1 MKKNI
6 TLLIFAFL
14 LASFAAPAIAAD
26 TFQVSGYYKTLV
38 TSGQSFATKEG
49 ISAATNRLRLEL
61 KTQKDPWQ
69 FYLTVDNEAII
80 NDFAN
85 TADFAFIRSRAQ
97 NKNAALDMD
106 VISVD
111 NDHLYLKHSVY
122 RAFVKYYTPEFQAV
136 VGKQLVDWGRLRFYS
151 PIDIFN
157 SVAALNLEP
166 DERIGIDAINVNF
179 SPEDFVGINIVAA
192 PDTSDENASGG
203 IRVYKTVSTYD
214 VSLIAASVYKNQAY
228 GFSFDGYLKN
238 AGFRGEVTHNL
249 QDDKREFT
257 RAALGVDYRFNKK
270 WYALAEHFY
279 NGGHEDNDPTAMATS
294 YKLSRQIVSL
304 NSQLSSFWVQ
314 YTLSPLIEIN
324 QYAIYDWDGP
334 SVVLNPEVQYDLN
347 KHTDLR
353 FGTQLYF
360 GKGNSEFG
368 DNEHLYYGECV
379 LFF

>member
-6 TLLIFAFL
+6 ILSIFL
-14 LASFAAPAIAAD
+14 LLSVLSVPAMSAD
-26 TFQVSGYYKTLV
+26 TFQISGYYKTLL
-38 TSGQSFATKEG
+38 TSGQSVATKEG
-49 ISAATNRLRLEL
+49 IFAATNRLRLEF
-61 KTQKDPWQ
+61 KTQMDPWQ

-106 VISVD
+106 VVSVD
-111 NDHLYLKHSVY
+111 DDHLYLKHSVY
-122 RAFVKYYTPEFQAV
+122 RAFAKYYTAEFQAAI
-136 VGKQLVDWGRLRFYS
+136 GKQLIDWGRMRFYS
-151 PIDIFN
+151 PVDIFN

-166 DERIGIDAINVNF
+166 DERIGIDAINLNF
-179 SPEDFVGINIVAA
+179 SPKDFVGINIVAA
-192 PDTSDENASGG
+192 PANSEKDASGG
-203 IRVYKTVSTYD
+203 IRFHKTISTYD
-214 VSLIAASVYKNQAY
+214 LSLIAASVYKNQIH
-228 GFSFDGYLKN
+228 GFAFDGYVRN
-238 AGFRGEVTHNL
+238 AGFRGEITHTR
-249 QDDKREFT
+249 QDDNREFT
-257 RAALGVDYRFNKK
+257 RAALGLDYRFNKK

-279 NGGHEDNDPTAMATS
+279 NGGHEDNDPAALTTS
-294 YKLSRQIVSL
+294 YKLSRQIVSF
-304 NSQLSSFWVQ
+304 NSQLSSFLVQ

-334 SVVLNPEVQYDLN
+334 SVVLNPEIQYDLN